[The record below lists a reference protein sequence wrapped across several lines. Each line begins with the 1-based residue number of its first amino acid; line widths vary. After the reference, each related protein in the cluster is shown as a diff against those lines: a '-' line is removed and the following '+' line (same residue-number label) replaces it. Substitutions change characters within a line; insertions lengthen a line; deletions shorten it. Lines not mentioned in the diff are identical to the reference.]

1 MPREF
6 ELRKEIT
13 LDATPEQV
21 WEAIATGPGIDAWF
35 MGRNQVEPRE
45 GGRSSMTIGG
55 HTEEGVVTAWEPG
68 RRFAY
73 RGGSPDSAEF
83 MAFEWLIE
91 GRDDGTCVLRLV
103 QSGVLGDDWE
113 TEYDALTKGWD
124 MYLHQLAQ
132 YLGHFRGRPVAP
144 VMAMAP
150 GAGDAGHVWSVL
162 SAGLGLDRP
171 ATEGDKVRLTPEGL
185 APIEGVV
192 DYVSPEVLGVRTED
206 GLYRFIRGYEGSVA
220 VGHHLFA
227 GDVDQEEAERAWQ
240 AWLSRLFGANQDTG
254 RPAR

>member
-13 LDATPEQV
+13 LHATPGQV
-21 WEAIATGPGIDAWF
+21 WEAIATGQGIDAWF
-35 MGRNQVEPRE
+35 MGVNEVEPGE
-45 GGRSSMTIGG
+45 GGRTAMTIAG

-73 RGGSPDSAEF
+73 RGGSPDGAQW

-132 YLGHFRGRPVAP
+132 YLEHFRGRPAVP
-144 VMAMAP
+144 VLAMVP
-150 GAGDAGHVWSVL
+150 GAGDADHVWSVL
-162 SAGLGLDRP
+162 SAGLGLSGP
-171 ATEGDKVRLTPEGL
+171 AAEGDKVRLTPEGL
-185 APIEGVV
+185 DPIEGVV
-192 DYVSPEVLGVRTED
+192 DWVSPEALGVRGDE
-206 GLYRFIRGYEGSVA
+206 GLYRFVRGYDGTVA
-220 VGHHLFA
+220 AGHHLFG
-227 GDVDQEEAERAWQ
+227 GDLGPAEAERAWQ
-240 AWLSRLFGANQDTG
+240 GWLTRLFETS
-254 RPAR
+254 